1 MRLDSSP
8 EWQQGGISLFVLD
21 TADVSETYV
30 EWLNNSE
37 INRFLES
44 RFQIHTIETTRN
56 FVESMLNSQAN
67 LLFGIWSLSLQRH
80 VGNIKLG
87 PIDNRHGLAEIGLM
101 IGDSQAWGQGI
112 GTDAI
117 TAVSNISRTQL
128 GLRKI
133 TAGCYASNV
142 GSSKAFLRAGFMVEA
157 VRKDHFLL
165 DGCTED
171 LVLLANFI

>member
-1 MRLDSSP
+1 MRLDPAP
-8 EWQQGGISLFVLD
+8 EWQHGGVSLFILERS
-21 TADVSETYV
+21 DVSETYV
-30 EWLNNSE
+30 EWLNNRE
-37 INRFLES
+37 INKFLES
-44 RFQIHTIETTRN
+44 RFQIHTVETTRN
-56 FVESMLNSQAN
+56 FVETMLRSQSN
-67 LLFGIWSLSLQRH
+67 LLFGIRSLSLQRH

-101 IGDSQAWGQGI
+101 IGDRQAWGQGI

-117 TAVSNISRTQL
+117 AAVTNLARTQL

-133 TAGCYASNV
+133 TAGCYGSNK

-165 DGCTED
+165 DGYTED
-171 LVLLANFI
+171 LVLLAKFI